1 MVTIADALKL
11 LEAGFSVEDIRA
23 MDKPPKEEAPEK
35 KPEQK
40 PEQKQEQ
47 KQEQKPEQKPEQ
59 NSDPRIDALA
69 ESVEKLVNIV
79 GKLPF
84 NFSMGDFEKDNDA
97 DAILASIINPTSKRG
112 ENK

>member
-23 MDKPPKEEAPEK
+23 MDTLPKDGEQK
-35 KPEQK
+35 QEQK

-47 KQEQKPEQKPEQ
+47 KPEQKQEQ
-59 NSDPRIDALA
+59 TSDPRIDALA
-69 ESVEKLVNIV
+69 ASVEKLVDVV

-84 NFSMGDFEKDNDA
+84 NFSMGDFNKEQDA
-97 DAILASIINPTSKRG
+97 DAILASIINPTKKG
-112 ENK
+112 DK